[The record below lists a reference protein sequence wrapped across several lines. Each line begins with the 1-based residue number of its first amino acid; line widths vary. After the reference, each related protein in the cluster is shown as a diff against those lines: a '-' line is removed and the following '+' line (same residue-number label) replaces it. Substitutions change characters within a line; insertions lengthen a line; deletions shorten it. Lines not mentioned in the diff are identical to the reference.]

1 MEFHF
6 CKLHD
11 CKLQPSASLVFK
23 TSELMSPVDFL
34 SAKTGANGFSTEKLL

>member
-11 CKLQPSASLVFK
+11 CKLQPSVFLVFK

-34 SAKTGANGFSTEKLL
+34 SAKTGANEFSTEKLL